1 MSLHLLK
8 LLYSDDR
15 TEADAEPHA
24 QLCPHPR
31 HTMASPPIVTDE
43 KAYLLSLVAQ
53 SKHALQEG
61 EALCSRAN
69 TLSNASAQDAFDV
82 LALNTK
88 IRWISDAVLEQLK
101 VNAYSYGRYKV
112 S

>member
-1 MSLHLLK
+1 
-8 LLYSDDR
+8 
-15 TEADAEPHA
+15 
-24 QLCPHPR
+24 
-31 HTMASPPIVTDE
+31 MASPPVIADE
-43 KAYLLSLVAQ
+43 KAHLSALVAQ

-101 VNAYSYGRYKV
+101 VASSYIGGC
-112 S
+112 SMSD